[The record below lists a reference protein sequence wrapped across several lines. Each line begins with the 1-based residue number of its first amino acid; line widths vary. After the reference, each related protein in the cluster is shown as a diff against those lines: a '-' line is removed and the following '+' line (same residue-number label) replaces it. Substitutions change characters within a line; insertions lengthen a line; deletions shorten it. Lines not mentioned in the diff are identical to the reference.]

1 MKRLL
6 SLLLSL
12 LLVCSIAYPTAR
24 ASQMIDTSDAGTLRL
39 YSAGDT
45 ILAQGDRLYRWDASA
60 QTPAGRCETFP
71 AGQRRCDVLWSG
83 CRWNAFHADLDGQ

>member
-12 LLVCSIAYPTAR
+12 LLVCSIAYPTAL

-39 YSAGDT
+39 YSA
-45 ILAQGDRLYRWDASA
+45 
-60 QTPAGRCETFP
+60 
-71 AGQRRCDVLWSG
+71 V
-83 CRWNAFHADLDGQ
+83 AF